1 VELDKYYNSPDI
13 EIRINH
19 IFELYGSTIS
29 FKGWA
34 FLKNENCE
42 SYERY
47 LIIEMEDGIE
57 NTISSVSLDLK

>member
-1 VELDKYYNSPDI
+1 MFNNDIYRFKEKVELDKYYNSPDI

-34 FLKNENCE
+34 FLKNEIVN
-42 SYERY
+42 
-47 LIIEMEDGIE
+47 LMKD
-57 NTISSVSLDLK
+57 IS